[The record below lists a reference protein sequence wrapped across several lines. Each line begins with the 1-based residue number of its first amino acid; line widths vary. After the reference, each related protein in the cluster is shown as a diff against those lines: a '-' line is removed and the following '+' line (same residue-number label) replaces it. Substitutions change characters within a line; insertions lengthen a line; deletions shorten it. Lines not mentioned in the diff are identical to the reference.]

1 MTQAERSNPF
11 PGPQPYRAGDHRRF
25 FGRDDAIRRLSNH
38 ILAHACT
45 ILFGPS
51 GCGKS
56 SLMQAGVIPRL
67 DEQYGFRSVRV
78 DSWPAGAAPL
88 ARLSSAVA
96 EALAVQVP
104 PGGKDGIKALQEAI
118 RFAYRRSDRPVLIY
132 IDQLEQLFHPN
143 KERADVDAFFE
154 ALSRLVQTPIR
165 GLQLVLA
172 LREDYLGRFRDRTR
186 AMDDLWQHSFRLGP
200 FTAEEM
206 ADAVCRTAA
215 TGVPPQSW
223 PMKQI
228 LSLMIEVRMSGQ
240 VPGEKAEI
248 QAAFAQ
254 IVCRALWDERTAEG
268 ASPGALGAVH
278 AEAILHRHL
287 GATLDSLGP
296 LKADTLRLLEKYLI
310 DAYGHRTLLIEGEA
324 REVLPSES
332 ETSILETLERGG
344 ILRAEEH
351 QGRRY
356 FELGHDWLAAKVF
369 ELRRERE
376 AQAERARVR
385 KALAKRMTW
394 MGLIAVLIM
403 ALSLAGFMWVN
414 SSRLKKTVAARDAAV
429 EKSESANRQ
438 LESANKQL
446 TQANE
451 DIKNAKKT
459 AEESA
464 RRIRASQSLKM
475 ELLYEDEAR
484 REQAFSRAAQNRSLV
499 FCRSEFRRGSTW
511 QIRFFVSKES
521 LRESRPIAAITYF
534 MDHPSFLQK
543 LYGSSPD
550 TDFAMTYQGLGY
562 PQTFSAVIEY
572 ADVEQMPEV
581 AVIEATRLQCGERA
595 PGAR

>member
-11 PGPQPYRAGDHRRF
+11 PGPQPYRAEDHRRF

-78 DSWPAGAAPL
+78 DGWPAGAAPL
-88 ARLSSAVA
+88 AWLSSAVA
-96 EALAVQVP
+96 EALEVQVP
-104 PGGKDGIKALQEAI
+104 PGGEDGIKALQEAI
-118 RFAYRRSDRPVLIY
+118 RFAYRRSDRPVLIF
-132 IDQLEQLFHPN
+132 IDQLEQLFYPN
-143 KERADVDAFFE
+143 KDRADVDAFFK

-172 LREDYLGRFRDRTR
+172 LREDYLGRFRDGTR
-186 AMDDLWQHSFRLGP
+186 AMNELWQHSFRLGP

-206 ADAVCRTAA
+206 ADAVCRIAA

-228 LSLMIEVRMSGQ
+228 LSLMIQVRISGQ

-254 IVCRALWDERTAEG
+254 IVCRALWDERTAVG

-296 LKADTLRLLEKYLI
+296 LKADTLRLLEEYLI

-324 REVLPSES
+324 RQVLPSES
-332 ETSILETLERGG
+332 ETFILDTLERGG

-356 FELGHDWLAAKVF
+356 FELGHDWIAGKVF

-376 AQAERARVR
+376 AQAEKAKVR
-385 KALAKRMTW
+385 DALAKRMTW
-394 MGLIAVLIM
+394 IGLIAVLIM

-414 SSRLKKTVAARDAAV
+414 SSRLEKTVADRDAAV
-429 EKSESANRQ
+429 EKSDRANRQ

-459 AEESA
+459 AEDSA
-464 RRIRASQSLKM
+464 HRIRASQKLKM
-475 ELLYEDEAR
+475 ELLYEDKALR
-484 REQAFSRAAQNRSLV
+484 KKAFSRAVQNRSLV

-511 QIRFFVSKES
+511 EVRFFVSRES

-534 MDHPSFLQK
+534 MDHPTFLQK

-550 TDFAMTYQGLGY
+550 TDFAMTYEGWGY
-562 PQTFSAVIEY
+562 PQTFTAVIEY